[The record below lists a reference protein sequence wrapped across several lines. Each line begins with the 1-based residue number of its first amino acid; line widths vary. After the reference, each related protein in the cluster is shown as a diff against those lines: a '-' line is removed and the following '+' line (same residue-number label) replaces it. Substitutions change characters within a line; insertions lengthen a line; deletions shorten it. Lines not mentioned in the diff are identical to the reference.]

1 MTTAARVAKQS
12 GAWGAVA
19 GDVLVLLGVTVAGFV
34 SHASIDA
41 FPRLLL
47 TWGTAIA
54 AWAWVA
60 PWFGVFA
67 PTTLTEPRR
76 AWRVAWA
83 WSVAAP
89 LAVFLRAAALDRD
102 VSWVFVAVTLLVNGL
117 VLVLWRVAYA
127 WWRGRGDG
135 FGWGT
140 ERP

>member
-1 MTTAARVAKQS
+1 MATVA
-12 GAWGAVA
+12 GVRRDAGMWGAVA
-19 GDVLVLLGVTVAGFV
+19 GDVVVLFAVTLAGFV

-41 FPRLLL
+41 VPRLLL
-47 TWGTAIA
+47 TWGTAIV

-60 PWFGVFA
+60 PWFGVFDPA
-67 PTTLTEPRR
+67 TLAEPRR

-89 LAVFLRAAALDRD
+89 LAVFLRAVALDRD

-117 VLVLWRVAYA
+117 VLVAWRVAYA
-127 WWRGRGDG
+127 WWRGRRDG

>member
-1 MTTAARVAKQS
+1 MATVARVRRDA
-12 GAWGAVA
+12 GMWGAVA
-19 GDVLVLLGVTVAGFV
+19 GDAVVLLAVTVAGFA

-41 FPRLLL
+41 VPRVAL
-47 TWGTAIA
+47 TWGTAVA

-67 PTTLTEPRR
+67 PGTLTEPRR

-83 WSVAAP
+83 WSAAAP
-89 LAVFLRAAALDRD
+89 LAVFLRAVALDRD
-102 VSWVFVAVTLLVNGL
+102 VSWVFVTVTVFVNGL
-117 VLVLWRVAYA
+117 VLVLWRAAYA
-127 WWRGRGDG
+127 WWRGRSDG